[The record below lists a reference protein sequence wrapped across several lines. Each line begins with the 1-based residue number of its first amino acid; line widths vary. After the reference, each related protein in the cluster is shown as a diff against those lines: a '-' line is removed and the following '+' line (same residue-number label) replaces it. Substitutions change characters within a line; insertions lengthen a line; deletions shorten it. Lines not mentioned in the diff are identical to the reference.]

1 MGALFMKNGWTGGQY
16 SIFRILLGCYLLQHF
31 LALLP
36 WGEEL
41 FSNRGALARAS
52 ASPLIHL
59 FPNVLAI
66 WDRPGF
72 VTFLLVLGA
81 LLSALLAV
89 GLWDKPAAVALWYL
103 WACLLGRDPLI
114 SNPALPFIGWILLL
128 HAVLPSAPYGSWAA
142 RDRDDPRGI
151 WHMPPL
157 AFALAWM
164 LMSAGY
170 SYSGYTKLVSPSW
183 LDGSALARVLHNPI
197 ARPTML
203 RDLLLAMPPASL
215 RVMTWAALML
225 ELSFAPLSLLRRA
238 RPLIWTAIV
247 GLHLGLLLL
256 VNFAD
261 LTVGMLLVHLL
272 TFDPAWLRRRMAHR
286 PEWVF
291 YDGKCALCQG
301 WVRFVLAE
309 DTEGN
314 TFRISPLQ
322 GELFATRF
330 PAEERASLPDSLAV
344 LTEDGRLLTRSA
356 AVLHVLRRLGGLWL
370 LMAMIIAVIPQMF
383 LDWCYDQLALARKR
397 FFGTRQSVCPVL
409 SVELRKRFDA

>member
-1 MGALFMKNGWTGGQY
+1 MKNGWTGGQY

-41 FSNRGALARAS
+41 FSNQGALARAS

-66 WDRPGF
+66 WDQPGF
-72 VTFLLVLGA
+72 LTFLLILGA
-81 LLSALLAV
+81 LSSALLAV

-103 WACLLGRDPLI
+103 WACLLGRNPLI
-114 SNPALPFIGWILLL
+114 ANPALPFIGWLLLL

-142 RDRDDPRGI
+142 RHRDDPRGN
-151 WHMPPL
+151 WYMPPL
-157 AFALAWM
+157 AFALAWI

-183 LDGSALARVLHNPI
+183 LDGSALARVLHNPL

-225 ELSFAPLSLLRRA
+225 ELFFAPLALLRRV
-238 RPLIWTAIV
+238 RPVIWTAMV
-247 GLHLGLLLL
+247 GLHIGLLLL
-256 VNFAD
+256 VDFAD
-261 LTVGMLLVHLL
+261 LTLGMLLVHAF
-272 TFDPAWLRRRMAHR
+272 TFDPAWLPGMAKR
-286 PEWVF
+286 CAWVF
-291 YDGKCALCQG
+291 YDGTCALCHG

-309 DTEGN
+309 DPGGK
-314 TFRISPLQ
+314 TFRLSPLQ
-322 GELFATRF
+322 GDLFSSRV
-330 PAEERASLPDSLAV
+330 ERVDRSSLSDSLIV
-344 LTEDGRLLTRSA
+344 LTEDDKLLTHSVA
-356 AVLHVLRRLGGLWL
+356 ILHVLRRLGGLWRVL
-370 LMAMIIAVIPQMF
+370 ASIICVVPSTL
-383 LDWCYDQLALARKR
+383 LDWCYDRIAGVRNR
-397 FFGTRQSVCPVL
+397 VFGTRESVCPVL
-409 SVELRKRFDA
+409 ATELRRRFDA